1 MAFHGK
7 IVLITGGASGIGK
20 VHATQ
25 LAGDGAKVVILD
37 LVSPELVVASVEKC
51 LEKGVQINYPGPAKW
66 IRILHPFFPKLVT
79 RIVNR
84 NNS

>member
-25 LAGDGAKVVILD
+25 LAGGGAKVVIFDLD
-37 LVSPELVVASVEKC
+37 
-51 LEKGVQINYPGPAKW
+51 EKGLEEISSESANISPFKCDVSKFEEV
-66 IRILHPFFPKLVT
+66 IRIFTSIKK
-79 RIVNR
+79 
-84 NNS
+84 